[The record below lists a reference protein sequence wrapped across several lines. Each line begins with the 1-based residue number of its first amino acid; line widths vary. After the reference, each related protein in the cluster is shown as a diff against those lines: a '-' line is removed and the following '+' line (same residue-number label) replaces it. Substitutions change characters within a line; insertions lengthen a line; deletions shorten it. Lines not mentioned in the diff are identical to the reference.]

1 MKNIIDW
8 IEKHKL
14 LTAIAVFMLFF
25 LPLIIVNI
33 LFKWHS
39 SISWLKAEWGA
50 GDLLNYIA
58 GFEALLGTVVLGAV
72 TVYQSDRANEVN
84 ERLSK
89 ENNYLQKISIQQ
101 MLPLIKVTELTIRKT
116 RSIDRQLNSDNNSVL
131 VSNWTTA
138 EKSEPHIEVY
148 PQLQNNGQS
157 YHKRVEISFENIS
170 AGPISQISIDRIEFP
185 GFNFKNNYVEKT
197 FCVGVEK
204 AKYISQLI
212 LPGDRLNA
220 IVDIYF
226 DNELFKKFWEF
237 DEMTSIGNFNM
248 SLYLT
253 NRSISGIDYKEK
265 IYIEK
270 GVGFKETIMY
280 KAYEEETGN
289 A

>member
-1 MKNIIDW
+1 MR
-8 IEKHKL
+8 L
-14 LTAIAVFMLFF
+14 QSQRV
-25 LPLIIVNI
+25 
-33 LFKWHS
+33 
-39 SISWLKAEWGA
+39 
-50 GDLLNYIA
+50 LLNV
-58 GFEALLGTVVLGAV
+58 LLVW
-72 TVYQSDRANEVN
+72 
-84 ERLSK
+84 
-89 ENNYLQKISIQQ
+89 
-101 MLPLIKVTELTIRKT
+101 
-116 RSIDRQLNSDNNSVL
+116 
-131 VSNWTTA
+131 VSNRTTA

-170 AGPISQISIDRIEFP
+170 AGPISQISIDRIEFS

-226 DNELFKKFWEF
+226 DNELFKIFWEF
-237 DEMTSIGNFNM
+237 DEITSIGNFDIC
-248 SLYLT
+248 LYLT

>member
-89 ENNYLQKISIQQ
+89 ENNIYK
-101 MLPLIKVTELTIRKT
+101 
-116 RSIDRQLNSDNNSVL
+116 
-131 VSNWTTA
+131 
-138 EKSEPHIEVY
+138 KSAY
-148 PQLQNNGQS
+148 N
-157 YHKRVEISFENIS
+157 KC
-170 AGPISQISIDRIEFP
+170 FP
-185 GFNFKNNYVEKT
+185 
-197 FCVGVEK
+197 
-204 AKYISQLI
+204 
-212 LPGDRLNA
+212 
-220 IVDIYF
+220 
-226 DNELFKKFWEF
+226 
-237 DEMTSIGNFNM
+237 
-248 SLYLT
+248 
-253 NRSISGIDYKEK
+253 
-265 IYIEK
+265 
-270 GVGFKETIMY
+270 
-280 KAYEEETGN
+280 
-289 A
+289 